1 MTDEQKYKQLLL
13 IKIMV
18 AILVMSAVVVYFKY
32 HGWQTSSEVL
42 RHVWEDNDH
51 FPKDQVLSLLSHGQK
66 YQPGPFDTRGKKTQ

>member
-32 HGWQTSSEVL
+32 HG
-42 RHVWEDNDH
+42 
-51 FPKDQVLSLLSHGQK
+51 
-66 YQPGPFDTRGKKTQ
+66 